1 MYIVSTKDGELVQ
14 FSNMQVDDISVVL
27 DTLTS
32 VWGNDLIY
40 TTDKVVCEKAEHL
53 EWFSLAIDNGRI
65 IDIIESEPLAT
76 IPKGPTLEE
85 RIAALEAAMSFMLGM

>member
-14 FSNMQVDDISVVL
+14 FSNVQVDDISVVL
-27 DTLTS
+27 DTLMS

-53 EWFSLAIDNGRI
+53 EWFSLVIDNGRI
-65 IDIIESEPLAT
+65 IDIIESEPLVT
-76 IPKGPTLEE
+76 IPKGPSPEE
-85 RIAALEAAMSFMLGM
+85 RIAALEMAMSFMLGM